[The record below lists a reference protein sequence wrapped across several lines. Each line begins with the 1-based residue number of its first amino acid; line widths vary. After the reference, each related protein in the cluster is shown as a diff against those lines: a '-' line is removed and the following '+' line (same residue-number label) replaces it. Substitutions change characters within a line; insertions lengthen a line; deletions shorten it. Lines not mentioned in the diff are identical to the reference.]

1 MSDIKL
7 IHTDNAPAAVGPYSQ
22 ATTVNGMLFVS
33 GQLGLIPAEGKLAEG
48 FEAQT
53 RQALENMQAI
63 LEEAGSSLEKVMAVD
78 VFVTDMGKFADLNA
92 IYSDFFSNH
101 KPARAAIEVAGLP
114 LGGLV
119 EFKCI
124 ALVEE

>member
-1 MSDIKL
+1 MSISL
-7 IHTDNAPAAVGPYSQ
+7 IHTDHAPAAVGPYSQ
-22 ATTVNGMLFVS
+22 ATKTGNMLFVS
-33 GQLGLIPAEGKLAEG
+33 GQLGIIPGEGKLADG

-53 RQALENMQAI
+53 RQALENLKAI
-63 LEEAGSSLEKVMAVD
+63 LEEGGSSLNKVMAVD
-78 VFVTDMGKFADLNA
+78 VFVTDMGKFTILNN
-92 IYSDFFSNH
+92 IYGEYFSTH

-124 ALVEE
+124 ALAD

>member
-1 MSDIKL
+1 MSISL

-22 ATTVNGMLFVS
+22 ATKTGNMLFVS
-33 GQLGLIPAEGKLAEG
+33 GQLGIIPSAGKLADG
-48 FEAQT
+48 FEPQT
-53 RQALENMQAI
+53 RQALENLKAI
-63 LEEAGSSLEKVMAVD
+63 LEEGGSSLDKVMAVD
-78 VFVTDMGKFADLNA
+78 VFVTDMGKFATLNN
-92 IYSDFFSNH
+92 IYGEYFSTH

-124 ALVEE
+124 ALAD

>member
-1 MSDIKL
+1 MSISL

-22 ATTVNGMLFVS
+22 ATRTGNMLFIS
-33 GQLGLIPAEGKLAEG
+33 GQLGIIPTESKLAEG

-53 RQALENMQAI
+53 RQALENLKAI
-63 LEEAGSSLEKVMAVD
+63 LEEGGSSLNKVMAVD

-92 IYSDFFSNH
+92 IYAEYFSDH

-124 ALVEE
+124 ALAD

>member
-1 MSDIKL
+1 MSDITL
-7 IHTDNAPAAVGPYSQ
+7 VHTDNAPAAVGPYSQ
-22 ATTVNGMLFVS
+22 ATKTGNMLFVS
-33 GQLGLIPAEGKLAEG
+33 GQLGIIPGEGKLAEG

-53 RQALENMQAI
+53 KQALENLKAI
-63 LEEAGSSLEKVMAVD
+63 LEEGGSSLEKVMAVD
-78 VFVTDMGKFADLNA
+78 VFVTDMGKFADLNG
-92 IYSDFFSNH
+92 IYAEYFSNH

-124 ALVEE
+124 ALTD

>member
-22 ATTVNGMLFVS
+22 AAAANGMLFVS
-33 GQLGLIPAEGKLAEG
+33 GQLGIILGKGKFAEG

-53 RQALENMQAI
+53 RQALENMKSI
-63 LEEAGSSLEKVMAVD
+63 LEAAGSSLEKVLAVD
-78 VFVTDMGKFADLNA
+78 VFVLDMKKFADLNA
-92 IYSDFFSNH
+92 IYSEYFINH
-101 KPARAAIEVAGLP
+101 KPARAAIQVGALP

-119 EFKCI
+119 ELKCV
-124 ALVEE
+124 ALSK

>member
-1 MSDIKL
+1 MSNISL

-22 ATTVNGMLFVS
+22 ATKANKMLFVS
-33 GQLGLIPAEGKLAEG
+33 GQLGLNPETGKLAEG

-53 RQALENMQAI
+53 RQALENLKTI
-63 LEEAGSSLEKVMAVD
+63 LTEGGSSLAQVMAVD
-78 VFVTDMGKFADLNA
+78 VFVTDMSLFASLNA
-92 IYSDFFSNH
+92 IYAEYFTDH
-101 KPARAAIEVAGLP
+101 KPSRAAIEVSGLP

-124 ALVEE
+124 ALTD